1 MDKILEIFEELK
13 MEIRY
18 INTKERLKVPYAIYH
33 RLKDAKIFADN
44 EIYCKGFNVNVEIYF
59 SDLEKEREFE
69 EKLER
74 KLEENRF
81 GFIKSEDITINE
93 EVYLVNYEIGGI
105 E

>member
-1 MDKILEIFEELK
+1 MDKILAIFEELG

-18 INTKERLKVPYAIYH
+18 INTKEHLKVPYAIYH
-33 RLKDAKIFADN
+33 RLKDVKIFADDK
-44 EIYCKGFNVNVEIYF
+44 IYCKGFNVNVEIYF

-69 EKLER
+69 KKLER

>member
-18 INTKERLKVPYAIYH
+18 INTKEHLKVPYAIYH
-33 RLKDAKIFADN
+33 RLKDTKIFADDK
-44 EIYCKGFNVNVEIYF
+44 IYCKGFNVNVEIYF

-93 EVYLVNYEIGGI
+93 EVYLINYEIGGI

>member
-18 INTKERLKVPYAIYH
+18 INTKEHLKVPYAIYH
-33 RLKDAKIFADN
+33 RLKDVKIFADN

-69 EKLER
+69 EKFER

-81 GFIKSEDITINE
+81 GFVKSEDITINE
-93 EVYLVNYEIGGI
+93 EVYLINYEIGGI

>member
-1 MDKILEIFEELK
+1 MDKILEIFEELG

-18 INTKERLKVPYAIYH
+18 INTKEHLKVPYAIYH
-33 RLKDAKIFADN
+33 RLKNGKIFADN
-44 EIYCKGFNVNVEIYF
+44 KTFCKEFNVKVEIYF

-81 GFIKSEDITINE
+81 GFVKSEDIAINE
-93 EVYLVNYEIGGI
+93 EVYFVNYEIGGI

>member
-18 INTKERLKVPYAIYH
+18 ISTKEHLKVPYAIYH
-33 RLKDAKIFADN
+33 RLKDTKTFADN
-44 EIYCKGFNVNVEIYF
+44 QTFYKIFNVNVEIYF

-93 EVYLVNYEIGGI
+93 EVYLINYEIGGI

>member
-1 MDKILEIFEELK
+1 MDKILEIFEELG

-18 INTKERLKVPYAIYH
+18 INTKEHLKVPYAIYH
-33 RLKDAKIFADN
+33 RLKDVKIFADN